1 MEKVKTTIKQF
12 YRDWSAEGE
21 TERESCYKPII
32 DEIKKRFPSSQCEPS
47 EVSVLVP
54 GAGLGRLAWEIAH
67 LGMSPCVSSVVTQ
80 PSIPSGYQCQ
90 GNEFSMYMLFGSHF
104 ILNE

>member
-1 MEKVKTTIKQF
+1 MYYFITI
-12 YRDWSAEGE
+12 S
-21 TERESCYKPII
+21 
-32 DEIKKRFPSSQCEPS
+32 EPS

-67 LGMSPCVSSVVTQ
+67 LGMSPCVSLHVICSDTTLYT
-80 PSIPSGYQCQ
+80 PSGYQCQ